1 MIPML
6 VPGHSGY
13 VLVWIHCRSA
23 GLEGMGVDAL
33 VAELK
38 ASLEWGDGVLAVV
51 KHVWKE
57 EGPALCSM
65 SKEALSVGQVGRQ
78 LF

>member
-1 MIPML
+1 MIRML
-6 VPGHSGY
+6 VPGHSGC

-23 GLEGMGVDAL
+23 ALQGMGVDAL

-38 ASLEWGDGVLAVV
+38 ASLEWGDGMLAVV

-65 SKEALSVGQVGRQ
+65 PKEALSVGQVGRQ
-78 LF
+78 PF

>member
-1 MIPML
+1 MIRML
-6 VPGHSGY
+6 VPGHSGC
-13 VLVWIHCRSA
+13 VLAWIHCRSA
-23 GLEGMGVDAL
+23 ALEGMGVDAL

-38 ASLEWGDGVLAVV
+38 ASLEWGDGMLAVV

-65 SKEALSVGQVGRQ
+65 PKEALSVGQVGRQ
-78 LF
+78 PF